1 MTRKMIN
8 TMGAERKRG
17 FIYTGGEIYA
27 ENVTEK
33 PEKDDFCIAADSGYK
48 TARALGARIDV
59 VIGDF
64 DSLGDVGIPSG
75 IERIDLPAEKDCT
88 DTQAAV
94 QVALER
100 GCTEMYII
108 GGIGTR
114 IDHVLSNVGIL
125 EGLYEGGVHAYITNG
140 KNRIRYIRND
150 NVLIGRSAYKYLS
163 VIALDPVCKG
173 VSVEGC
179 KYKMKNQKLERKV
192 QFAVSNEIEGNLALV
207 TVKKGAALVIES
219 MD

>member
-1 MTRKMIN
+1 MLDRTIPFYN
-8 TMGAERKRG
+8 TILRCDHYDCQKPVLPEGFSIVSYKPGYEKAWAEL
-17 FIYTGGEIYA
+17 EYA
-27 ENVTEK
+27 
-33 PEKDDFCIAADSGYK
+33 
-48 TARALGARIDV
+48 
-59 VIGDF
+59 IGDF
-64 DSLGDVGIPSG
+64 DSLGDVSIPSG

-100 GCTEMYII
+100 GCTEIYII

-140 KNRIRYIRND
+140 KNRIRYVRND

>member
-1 MTRKMIN
+1 MAHKVIN

-17 FIYTGGEIYA
+17 FIYTGGEVYTQNI
-27 ENVTEK
+27 TDK
-33 PEKDDFCIAADSGYK
+33 PEKDDFCVAADSGYK
-48 TARALGARIDV
+48 TARALGVKIDV

-64 DSLGDVGIPSG
+64 DSLGAVSIPDS
-75 IERIDLPAEKDCT
+75 IERIELPCEKDCT

-100 GCTEMYII
+100 GCTEIYII

-114 IDHVLSNVGIL
+114 VDHVMSNVGIL
-125 EGLYEGGVHAYITNG
+125 EGLCEGGVHAVISNG
-140 KNRIRYIRND
+140 KNRIRFLRND

-163 VIALDPVCKG
+163 VIALDPVCRG

-219 MD
+219 VD

>member
-1 MTRKMIN
+1 MARRIIN

-17 FIYTGGEIYA
+17 FIYTGGEVY
-27 ENVTEK
+27 TESITDK
-33 PEKDDFCIAADSGYK
+33 PEKEDFCIAADSGYK
-48 TARALGARIDV
+48 TARALGVKIDL

-64 DSLGDVGIPSG
+64 DSLGAVSIPDG
-75 IERIDLPAEKDCT
+75 IERIDLPSEKDCT

-100 GCTEMYII
+100 GCTEIYVI

-125 EGLYEGGVHAYITNG
+125 EGLYEGGVHANISNG
-140 KNRIRYIRND
+140 KNRIRYIKND

-179 KYKMKNQKLERKV
+179 KYKMKNQRLERKV
-192 QFAVSNEIEGNLALV
+192 QYAVSNEIEGNLALV
-207 TVKKGAALVIES
+207 TVKKGAVLVIES
-219 MD
+219 ID